1 MISLWCPE
9 GIYLIKIIQWY
20 VAWSKEYANA
30 FTKKMEE
37 NTKMKRSRINY
48 RRKQKKKM
56 ERSLN
61 NNEIMLLVVLYQ
73 RKFRPGWNHSHL
85 FGNRKRLPRSHVGV
99 GLPQIQYLQGCKTP
113 ANNIHYQIS
122 CCYLTFISL
131 ASCPIMK

>member
-1 MISLWCPE
+1 
-9 GIYLIKIIQWY
+9 
-20 VAWSKEYANA
+20 
-30 FTKKMEE
+30 
-37 NTKMKRSRINY
+37 
-48 RRKQKKKM
+48 M

-73 RKFRPGWNHSHL
+73 RKFHPGWNHSHL

-131 ASCPIMK
+131 AFCPIMKQTRMLQIVLPGTAFVTDHIKNFIKYWIASTKIDTTWARLFKIINPMQ